1 VSVISYISRSKLV
14 TADNAGLLYSRLLPR
29 LKRPHARPLGDSSS
43 TQHTYQKKKRPD
55 EDQVMFSQARP
66 HHTRSVKTKE
76 NEAPSVNR
84 GLSELS
90 SSMMS
95 NKQLKDAVIRTM
107 SLEEIESLK
116 MDAMRYRGARGAINQ
131 QELEEAAMQRASQL
145 QERVVKEEIKREERK
160 ANRLLAVQRPAN
172 STD

>member
-1 VSVISYISRSKLV
+1 
-14 TADNAGLLYSRLLPR
+14 
-29 LKRPHARPLGDSSS
+29 
-43 TQHTYQKKKRPD
+43 
-55 EDQVMFSQARP
+55 M
-66 HHTRSVKTKE
+66 
-76 NEAPSVNR
+76 
-84 GLSELS
+84 S